1 MSRASLGHTGRDL
14 VASPATVASY
24 ACVTVGA
31 LLRVA
36 ASIGLGDYSVMLDI
50 AGTFWGLALL
60 LFAVVYAPILWSA
73 RVGER

>member
-1 MSRASLGHTGRDL
+1 
-14 VASPATVASY
+14 
-24 ACVTVGA
+24 
-31 LLRVA
+31 LRVA
-36 ASIGLGDYSVMLDI
+36 ASLGVGDYSLMLDI